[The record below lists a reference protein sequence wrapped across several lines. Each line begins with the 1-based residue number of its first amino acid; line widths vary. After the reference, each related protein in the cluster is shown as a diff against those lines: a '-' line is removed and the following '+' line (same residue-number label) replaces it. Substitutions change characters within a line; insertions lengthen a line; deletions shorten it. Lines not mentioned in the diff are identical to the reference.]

1 MPRTAQDRQVILTQ
15 RDDQFRHGIQPVS
28 PPKKYRDISH
38 ERTTR
43 FSDSNGRLPTAGVYY
58 PPSMGGVS
66 HASHSSAAALARKS
80 SYPNFTATLQNT
92 SKRTSLDKV
101 VVPQG
106 VKNQP
111 ASTYHPSAS
120 SNKENLPPSQSRV
133 PTSFDSANRVPI
145 SDPFAP
151 MVSQLDP
158 SLSMRDEPVLFSAY
172 SRYNA
177 GQSSVLSDINNKHS
191 AAHTPSNTGI
201 IKGRKEGF
209 VQNSPHLLQDRAR
222 HDQSLLPPM
231 HRGPNTS
238 QKPSQGVTLPPSKG
252 TPAVIEIIDVDAI
265 DAIDPSLDNDIPLET
280 TKPTPF
286 MPSHKLGMSSI
297 DSTGRI
303 ERNLYSALGPRYG
316 GLGTQVDSTTNVEP
330 ELTPAP
336 QNSSD
341 LGADMLLNA
350 SPDGFE
356 PAAKRKRQCV
366 SGEEVK
372 ESPVSKRERG
382 SGDDVDAGEEHMLQT
397 KLGSE

>member
-1 MPRTAQDRQVILTQ
+1 MPRSGQNRQLILTQ
-15 RDDQFRHGIQPVS
+15 RDDQFRHGIQPIS

-38 ERTTR
+38 ERNTR
-43 FSDSNGRLPTAGVYY
+43 FTEFNGRLPTAGVYY
-58 PPSMGGVS
+58 PPRMGGVS

-80 SYPNFTATLQNT
+80 SYPNFTATSQNT

-101 VVPQG
+101 DVPQG
-106 VKNQP
+106 LNNQP

-133 PTSFDSANRVPI
+133 PTSFHNSRIPTP
-145 SDPFAP
+145 DPFAP
-151 MVSQLDP
+151 MIPQLDP
-158 SLSMRDEPVLFSAY
+158 SLSMRDEPLLFSEY

-177 GQSSVLSDINNKHS
+177 GQSSVLLDINNKRS
-191 AAHTPSNTGI
+191 AAHTPSSTGI

-209 VQNSPHLLQDRAR
+209 VQNPSHLLQGRVR
-222 HDQSLLPPM
+222 HDQSLLPTM
-231 HRGPNTS
+231 RHGPNTS
-238 QKPSQGVTLPPSKG
+238 HKPAQGAPLQPSKG

-265 DAIDPSLDNDIPLET
+265 DAIDPSLDNEISLET

-286 MPSHKLGMSSI
+286 IPNHKLGMSSI
-297 DSTGRI
+297 DSTDRI

-336 QNSSD
+336 QGSSD

-350 SPDGFE
+350 SPEAFE

-382 SGDDVDAGEEHMLQT
+382 SGDDVDAGEEHMLEA